1 MKAFKRVF
9 SYIWPQWDKLVT
21 ILCSAVLIGILFSF
35 SIATVLPLLKVMM
48 GEEGLHG
55 WVNRIISQ
63 DRYGLS
69 FYVPDQ
75 IDLSDPNDPE
85 AAYYLQIVDVDEDGL
100 AIKAG
105 LREGD
110 LIIGAG
116 SRLVHKTGEKVP
128 SVELLSELATT
139 IDDVV
144 IVVQFKR
151 INEKGQMDLNLAE
164 LACGRRP
171 FYADYTQRLLR
182 FIPKEQNRANRKQA
196 VIFIIILMMVVTAV
210 RCMARFYQDYT
221 ADRVVQTAL
230 AGLREEAF
238 EHAMDIPVGFF
249 ATAGSSDTVSRLIR
263 DTSSIGSGIKILF
276 GKALR
281 EPLKAIGM
289 IVISYKIAPEMTLI
303 FLCGAPVSLF
313 VISKFGRKMK
323 RSTKKSLQG
332 FAQMLGKLKE
342 TIASIDVVKVY
353 NRQAY
358 EIKLF
363 KGINRKL
370 LKQQFRI
377 AKVNASTGPVLE
389 SLGMIAG
396 SVGLVFGAHWVYKGT
411 MQASDFFTLL
421 ILLGATAESV
431 RKVSDVWNKLQQSN
445 AAAER
450 VYAVID
456 EPVEKESAGSVEL
469 PALKER
475 IEFEN
480 VVFSYPQ
487 TDKKVLDGVSLSVA
501 VGQNVAVV
509 GPNGA
514 GKTTLVSLIPRLYDP
529 DSGRVLID
537 GQDIRQV
544 RLSSLRSQI
553 GVVTQKIVTFND
565 TVMANIAYGKPG
577 VSRAEVIEAAR
588 RAFVDEF
595 IEPLPNGYETI
606 IGEEGAGLSGGQLQ
620 RIVIARAILKNPAI
634 LIFDEAM
641 SQVDADSEAKI
652 HKAIE
657 DFMENRTSFV
667 IAHRFSTVIKAD
679 LIVVMDAGRIIARG
693 QHEDLV
699 QSCPIYQ
706 SLYETQLVKV

>member
-1 MKAFKRVF
+1 MKAFNRVF
-9 SYIWPQWDKLVT
+9 EFIWPQWDKLVT
-21 ILCSAVLIGILFSF
+21 ILSSAVLIGVLFSF

-55 WVNRIISQ
+55 WVNRSISQ
-63 DRYGLS
+63 NRYGLS
-69 FYVPDQ
+69 FYVPDRV
-75 IDLSDPNDPE
+75 DLSDPNDPE

-100 AIKAG
+100 AAKAG

-128 SVELLSELATT
+128 SISLLSELATT
-139 IDDVV
+139 VDDVV

-151 INEKGQMDLNLAE
+151 INEKGQMDLKVAE
-164 LACGRRP
+164 LACGRKP
-171 FYADYTQRLLR
+171 FYADYAQRLLR
-182 FIPKEQNRANRKQA
+182 FVPKEETRASRKRA
-196 VIFIIILMMVVTAV
+196 VMFIIVLMLVVTVV
-210 RCMARFYQDYT
+210 RCIGRFYQDYT
-221 ADRVVQTAL
+221 VDKVMNTAL
-230 AGLREEAF
+230 AGLREKAF

-263 DTSSIGSGIKILF
+263 DTSSIGNGIKILF

-281 EPLKAIGM
+281 EPLKAVGLI
-289 IVISYKIAPEMTLI
+289 ITAFILAPEMTLI
-303 FLCGAPVSLF
+303 FLCGAPMSLF
-313 VISKFGRKMK
+313 IISKFGRKIK
-323 RSTKKSLQG
+323 RSTRKSLQN
-332 FAQMLGKLKE
+332 FSQMLGKLKE
-342 TIASIDVVKVY
+342 AIASIGVVKVY
-353 NRQAY
+353 NRQSY
-358 EIKLF
+358 EVGLF
-363 KGINRKL
+363 RGINQKL

-377 AKVNASTGPVLE
+377 AKVNALTGPVLE
-389 SLGMIAG
+389 ALGMMAG
-396 SVGLVFGAHWVYKGT
+396 SVCLAFGAHWVYKGT
-411 MQASDFFTLL
+411 MQASKFFTLL
-421 ILLGATAESV
+421 VLLGAMADSV
-431 RKVSDVWNKLQQSN
+431 RKVSDVWNKLQQAN

-450 VYAVID
+450 VFAVID
-456 EPVEKESAGSVEL
+456 EPIEKESAGAVEISD
-469 PALKER
+469 LKER

-487 TDKKVLDGVSLSVA
+487 TNKKVLDGVSLSVA
-501 VGQNVAVV
+501 GGQNVAVV

-553 GVVTQKIVTFND
+553 GVVTQKMVTFND
-565 TVMANIAYGKPG
+565 TVAANIAYGKPG
-577 VSRAEVIEAAR
+577 ASRAEVIEAAK

-595 IEPLPNGYETI
+595 IEPLPDGYETI

-679 LIVVMDAGRIIARG
+679 LIVVMDAGRIIAQG
-693 QHEDLV
+693 QHEELV
-699 QSCPIYQ
+699 QSCPVYQ

>member
-21 ILCSAVLIGILFSF
+21 IVCSAVLIGLLFSV

-55 WVNRIISQ
+55 WVNRVISQ
-63 DRYGLS
+63 DRYDLN
-69 FYVPDQ
+69 FYVPDR

-85 AAYYLQIVDVDEDGL
+85 AAYYLQVVHVKEDGL
-100 AIKAG
+100 AAKAD

-116 SRLVHKTGEKVP
+116 SRLVHKAGEKVP
-128 SVELLSELATT
+128 SANLLSELATT

-151 INEKGQMDLNLAE
+151 LNEEGQMDLEVAE

-171 FYADYTQRLLR
+171 FYANYSQRLLR
-182 FIPKEQNRANRKQA
+182 FVPKTETRANRKHA
-196 VIFIIILMMVVTAV
+196 VVFIIILMAVVTVV
-210 RCMARFYQDYT
+210 RCIARFYQDYT
-221 ADRVVQTAL
+221 VNKVMHTAL
-230 AGLREEAF
+230 AGLREKAF

-263 DTSSIGSGIKILF
+263 DTSSIGNGIKILF

-281 EPLKAIGM
+281 EPLKAVGLI
-289 IVISYKIAPEMTLI
+289 ITAYIIAPEMTLI
-303 FLCGAPVSLF
+303 FLCGVPMSLF
-313 VISKFGRKMK
+313 VISKFGRKIK
-323 RSTKKSLQG
+323 RSTKKSLQS

-342 TIASIDVVKVY
+342 AIASIGVVKVY

-358 EIKLF
+358 EVELF
-363 KGINRKL
+363 RGINRKL

-377 AKVNASTGPVLE
+377 AKVDALTGPVLE
-389 SLGMIAG
+389 IMGMIAG
-396 SVGLVFGAHWVYKGT
+396 SVGLAFGAHWVYKGT

-421 ILLGATAESV
+421 ILLGATADSV
-431 RKVSDVWNKLQQSN
+431 RSISGVWNRLQQAN

-456 EPVEKESAGSVEL
+456 EPTEKEEAGAVEL
-469 PALKER
+469 SGLKER
-475 IEFEN
+475 IEFED

-537 GQDIRQV
+537 GKDIRRV

-553 GVVTQKIVTFND
+553 GVVTQKMVTFND
-565 TVMANIAYGKPG
+565 TVAANIAYGKPG
-577 VSRAEVIEAAR
+577 ATRTEVIQAAK

-641 SQVDADSEAKI
+641 SQVDADSESKI

-657 DFMENRTSFV
+657 GFMENRTSFV

-679 LIVVMDAGRIIARG
+679 LIVVMDAGRIIAEG
-693 QHEDLV
+693 QHDELV
-699 QSCPIYQ
+699 QSCPVYQ